1 MRWTRFWQ
9 SWLQENIFQSF
20 DRSYRSRVG
29 RNCLRQ
35 RALYITTLSSC
46 EARLE
51 AGSQSCQTQMNL
63 LQLWTRWGNNIN
75 SNALFSISTIGLI
88 DVQTILYD
96 NREVDAWVWVWATSS
111 GIFLKLLEPNLAEQ
125 EKFESS
131 NRKLKRAPLSKTT
144 QHWRT
149 GSSRKLKLS
158 SGFSRNSATTQ
169 LRAAQVRFVP
179 ICQKVEH

>member
-51 AGSQSCQTQMNL
+51 AGSQSCQTRMNL

-75 SNALFSISTIGLI
+75 SKLDQCLI
-88 DVQTILYD
+88 FYFY
-96 NREVDAWVWVWATSS
+96 NRIDWCAKNTLCHSRDVDAWVWVWATSS
-111 GIFLKLLEPNLAEQ
+111 GNFVKLLEPNLAEQ

-144 QHWRT
+144 QHWRA

-179 ICQKVEH
+179 ICH

>member
-20 DRSYRSRVG
+20 DRSYRSRAG

-75 SNALFSISTIGLI
+75 SNASFSISTIGLI
-88 DVQTILYD
+88 DVQKILY
-96 NREVDAWVWVWATSS
+96 AT
-111 GIFLKLLEPNLAEQ
+111 AETSMLG
-125 EKFESS
+125 FEFERHQAVILWSC
-131 NRKLKRAPLSKTT
+131 LSPT
-144 QHWRT
+144 WL
-149 GSSRKLKLS
+149 SR
-158 SGFSRNSATTQ
+158 RN
-169 LRAAQVRFVP
+169 LRAAIENWNWRHSAKQLSTGE
-179 ICQKVEH
+179 QAAAEN

>member
-75 SNALFSISTIGLI
+75 SNASFSISTIGLI
-88 DVQTILYD
+88 DVQKILYD
-96 NREVDAWVWVWATSS
+96 SREVDAWVWVWATSS
-111 GIFLKLLEPNLAEQ
+111 GNFVKLLLIP
-125 EKFESS
+125 
-131 NRKLKRAPLSKTT
+131 T
-144 QHWRT
+144 QQFVQIWFQL
-149 GSSRKLKLS
+149 SSR
-158 SGFSRNSATTQ
+158 N
-169 LRAAQVRFVP
+169 LRAAKTAHVSRATQQLAISHNWTPPVRFLAAR
-179 ICQKVEH
+179 IM